1 MKKSVKQALRAK
13 TIDELKAETGQLLG
27 DMLKAR
33 LSTTLDGKRLGI
45 RTRASR
51 RHIARVQTIL
61 RERELAAAPK
71 AKAN

>member
-1 MKKSVKQALRAK
+1 VKKSIKQALRAK
-13 TIDELKAETGQLLG
+13 TVDELQAEAGQLQG

-33 LSTTLDGKRLGI
+33 LSTTLEGKRLGVRI
-45 RTRASR
+45 RASR
-51 RHIARVQTIL
+51 RHIARINTLL

>member
-1 MKKSVKQALRAK
+1 MKKSIKQALRAK
-13 TIDELKAETGQLLG
+13 TVDELQAEAGQLQG

-33 LSTTLDGKRLGI
+33 LTTTLEGKRLGVRI
-45 RTRASR
+45 RASR
-51 RHIARVQTIL
+51 RHIARINTLL

>member
-1 MKKSVKQALRAK
+1 MKKSIKQALRAK
-13 TIDELKAETGQLLG
+13 TVEELQAEAGQLQG

-33 LSTTLDGKRLGI
+33 LSTTLEGKRLGVRI
-45 RTRASR
+45 RASR
-51 RHIARVQTIL
+51 RHIARINTLL

>member
-1 MKKSVKQALRAK
+1 MKKSIKQALRAK
-13 TIDELKAETGQLLG
+13 TVDELQAEAGQLQG

-33 LSTTLDGKRLGI
+33 LSTTLEGKRLGVRI
-45 RTRASR
+45 RASR
-51 RHIARVQTIL
+51 RHIARINTLL

>member
-1 MKKSVKQALRAK
+1 VKKSVKQALRAK
-13 TIDELKAETGQLLG
+13 TPDELNDEAGRLQG

-33 LSTTLDGKRLGI
+33 LSTTLEGKRLGI

-51 RHIARVQTIL
+51 RQIARINTLL
-61 RERELAAAPK
+61 RERELATAK

>member
-1 MKKSVKQALRAK
+1 VKKSVKQALRAK
-13 TIDELKAETGQLLG
+13 TPDELLAEAGQLQG

-33 LSTTLDGKRLGI
+33 LSTTLEGKRLSV

-51 RHIARVQTIL
+51 RHIARINTLL
-61 RERELAAAPK
+61 RERQLSAAPN